1 MYTLTKGKFLQ
12 VSLEIQSIYL
22 ERITYWL
29 GGKKDFL
36 LKEGFSF
43 KIFITM
49 STGTF
54 PLLENHSI
62 LFSLCLPH
70 LLHNFSVLSLSLT
83 GLLIS

>member
-1 MYTLTKGKFLQ
+1 MYTLTKGKFF
-12 VSLEIQSIYL
+12 
-22 ERITYWL
+22 TGFL
-29 GGKKDFL
+29 GNTVYIFGKNNL
-36 LKEGFSF
+36 LVRGKEGFSF